1 MQYKVIYVY
10 MVLYR
15 MINFADEWMELVD
28 QGLLKF

>member
-1 MQYKVIYVY
+1 

-15 MINFADEWMELVD
+15 MINFADEWMELVV